1 MCIGVKHFV
10 ALSATNPPIR
20 NTELIRHDLEHRG
33 AGGAS
38 GNQAHLLRIVGPDR
52 AAIQTEA
59 VIRIQPSSL
68 SATVN
73 WQ

>member
-1 MCIGVKHFV
+1 MCIGVKYFV
-10 ALSATNPPIR
+10 TLSATNPTIR
-20 NTELIRHDLEHRG
+20 DAELVRHDLEHRG